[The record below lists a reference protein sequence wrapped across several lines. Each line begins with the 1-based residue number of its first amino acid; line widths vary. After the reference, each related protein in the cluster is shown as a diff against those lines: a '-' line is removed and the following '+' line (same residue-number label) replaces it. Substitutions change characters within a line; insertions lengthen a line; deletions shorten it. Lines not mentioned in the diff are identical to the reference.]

1 MRMLFVVMMLALAPR
16 FAGAE
21 EPPLPQTVAEA
32 QALLDRLA
40 TELEAYRADEVAAA
54 AAPDAIREADG
65 AIAEARD
72 RLTCLGVDG
81 AALELRR
88 AASLLTLIAELVEAR
103 TLELAA
109 DALAE
114 GVVEALERVAVAR
127 AAWERITEQLQL
139 FAIPM
144 PGEGGR

>member
-1 MRMLFVVMMLALAPR
+1 MRMLLVVMMMALAPR

-40 TELEAYRADEVAAA
+40 TELEAYRADEVAVA
-54 AAPDAIREADG
+54 AAPDAIRQADEVLV
-65 AIAEARD
+65 EARE
-72 RLTCLGVDG
+72 RLTRLGVDG

-88 AASLLTLIAELVEAR
+88 AAALLTLIAELVEAR
-103 TLELAA
+103 TLEQAA
-109 DALAE
+109 DAVAE
-114 GVVEALERVAVAR
+114 RVVEALERAAVAR

-144 PGEGGR
+144 PGEGGQ

>member
-1 MRMLFVVMMLALAPR
+1 MRMFFVALMVALAPR
-16 FAGAE
+16 FAGAAD
-21 EPPLPQTVAEA
+21 PPLPQTVAEA
-32 QALLDRLA
+32 QTLLDRLA
-40 TELEAYRADEVAAA
+40 AELEAYRADEVAAA
-54 AAPDAIREADG
+54 AAPDAIRQADEVL
-65 AIAEARD
+65 AEARE
-72 RLTCLGVDG
+72 RLARLGVDG

-88 AASLLTLIAELVEAR
+88 AAALLTLIAELVEAR

-114 GVVEALERVAVAR
+114 RVVDALERVAVAR

>member
-1 MRMLFVVMMLALAPR
+1 MRMLFVVLMVALAPR

-21 EPPLPQTVAEA
+21 EPALPQSVAEA
-32 QALLDRLA
+32 QALLDRFA
-40 TELEAYRADEVAAA
+40 GELEAYRADEEAAA
-54 AAPDAIREADG
+54 AAPDALRQADEVIADARERL
-65 AIAEARD
+65 AR
-72 RLTCLGVDG
+72 LGVEG

-88 AASLLTLIAELVEAR
+88 AMALLSLIAELVEAR
-103 TLELAA
+103 ALELAA
-109 DALAE
+109 DAVAE
-114 GVVEALERVAVAR
+114 RVVEALERVAVAR

>member
-1 MRMLFVVMMLALAPR
+1 MRMFFVALMVALAPR
-16 FAGAE
+16 FAGAA

-40 TELEAYRADEVAAA
+40 AELEAYRADEVAAA
-54 AAPDAIREADG
+54 AAPDAIRQADEVL
-65 AIAEARD
+65 AEARE
-72 RLTCLGVDG
+72 RLARLGVAD

-88 AASLLTLIAELVEAR
+88 AAALLTLIAELVEAR

-114 GVVEALERVAVAR
+114 RVVEALERVAVAR

>member
-1 MRMLFVVMMLALAPR
+1 MRMFFVALMVALAPR
-16 FAGAE
+16 FAGAA

-40 TELEAYRADEVAAA
+40 AELEAYRADEVAAA
-54 AAPDAIREADG
+54 AAPDAIRQADEVV
-65 AIAEARD
+65 AEARE
-72 RLTCLGVDG
+72 RLARLGVDG

-88 AASLLTLIAELVEAR
+88 AVTLLTLIAELVEAR

-114 GVVEALERVAVAR
+114 RVVEALERVAVAR